1 MNTNIVSLDG
11 VPFISTAS
19 QGGYI
24 ALGYSGNCS
33 FVFSLIQQRVVALR
47 PSHMNE
53 MTLKSVCGADW
64 CEENYYEMHPR
75 KEEMFF
81 NHKRL
86 STDIIAGCQRVGI
99 YNESS
104 ERKCGVWP
112 SADGSALYINGAQLW
127 RNDGKVINNGILENK
142 VYPRSGDIGFGP
154 ETESASQEDIT
165 KVLNA
170 FGGYKWRTEM
180 VPEMLLG
187 WFVCAALAP
196 SLKRRPH
203 VYITAPAGTGKSVL
217 LDIMGWMLGSLA
229 HKASGPQTMAGL
241 YQSIGGTSRAVV
253 LDEAEADS
261 SNRKWKD
268 TLEVARISY
277 SLSESDNG
285 IVVGSQTGT
294 PKNYRFFS
302 AFLAAGITP
311 AKFEAADLSRWAM
324 FETNERMP
332 GSNDPMTE
340 QTARTLGARLAVLA
354 VRRWSV
360 LQASLDVIR
369 NIVMQE
375 GGDARLADS
384 VAPLLAGYWTMVS
397 DKAAT
402 ANDAETLVG
411 LCGLKKHKEQR
422 EETDEKR
429 CLEALMTRV
438 MPMPLMV
445 ENCLV
450 RQPISL
456 AEAVNKVCENPSETL
471 ELQNRMCQLGLRVK
485 FHEGRWVI
493 MVANSPEHTEL
504 RKLFRGTKWQYGG
517 WSVTLRRLPGGQ
529 EATQRLGLKTAKIT
543 MFDVPADYLPV
554 NDESDDLM
562 AA

>member
-33 FVFSLIQQRVVALR
+33 YVYSRIQHRVVALR

-81 NHKRL
+81 NHKHL
-86 STDIIAGCQRVGI
+86 STDIIAGCQRVGV

-104 ERKCGVWP
+104 ERNCGVWP
-112 SADGSALYINGAQLW
+112 SSDGSALYINGAQLW
-127 RNDGKVINNGILENK
+127 RNDGKVIENGILENK

-154 ETESASQEDIT
+154 ETESASQEDVA
-165 KVLNA
+165 KALKA
-170 FGGYKWRTEM
+170 FGTYQWQAEM

-187 WFVCAALAP
+187 WFICAILAP
-196 SLKRRPH
+196 SLKHRPH
-203 VYITAPAGTGKSVL
+203 VYFTASAGTGKSVL
-217 LDIMGWMLGSLA
+217 LATMSWMLGPLA
-229 HKASGPQTMAGL
+229 HNVSGPQSKAGL
-241 YQSIGGTSRAVV
+241 YQSLGGASRAVV

-261 SNRKWKD
+261 NNRKWKD
-268 TLEVARISY
+268 TLEIARISY
-277 SLSESDNG
+277 CLNEGNKG
-285 IVVGSQTGT
+285 YVVGSQAGT
-294 PKNYRFFS
+294 PKNYQFFS
-302 AFLAAGITP
+302 PFLAAGITP
-311 AKFEAADLSRWAM
+311 AKFEGADLSRWAI
-324 FETNERMP
+324 FEASGRRP
-332 GSNDPMTE
+332 GHESPMTE

-360 LQASLDVIR
+360 FQASLEVIR

-375 GGDARLADS
+375 GGDARLADT

-411 LCGLKKHKEQR
+411 LCGLSKHKEQR
-422 EETDEKR
+422 EETDEKS

-445 ENCLV
+445 NNCLV

-471 ELQNRMCQLGLRVK
+471 ELQNRLCQLGMRVK
-485 FHEGRWVI
+485 FHEGRWVV

-543 MFDVPADYLPV
+543 MFDVPTDYLPV